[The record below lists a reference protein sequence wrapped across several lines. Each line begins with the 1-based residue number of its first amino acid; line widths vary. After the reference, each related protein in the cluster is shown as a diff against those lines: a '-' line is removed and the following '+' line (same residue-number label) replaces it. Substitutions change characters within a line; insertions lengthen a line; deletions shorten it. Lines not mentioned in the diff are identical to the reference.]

1 MISVNMVDANVYQ
14 VVLEG
19 SEESVYR
26 VSMGQA
32 FYRQLSGGLNT
43 HEWVLVHAF
52 RLILERDG
60 RAELNPIFDL
70 SELARAYPDFVKE
83 MQRRLGN

>member
-52 RLILERDG
+52 RLLLERDG
-60 RAELNPIFDL
+60 RAELLQHF
-70 SELARAYPDFVKE
+70 ARRE
-83 MQRRLGN
+83 RRRRPPGA